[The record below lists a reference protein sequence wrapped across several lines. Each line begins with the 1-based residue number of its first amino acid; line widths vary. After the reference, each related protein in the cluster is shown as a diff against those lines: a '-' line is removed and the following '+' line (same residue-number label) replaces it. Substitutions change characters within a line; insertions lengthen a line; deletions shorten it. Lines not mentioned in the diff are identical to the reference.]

1 VKHGRDARDESREG
15 LRLAI
20 ALALQVGCAHGASAR
35 GLLDRLQEA
44 VAVEASSTTRTGAMN
59 YDTNGRRSSV
69 DIHHEFL

>member
-1 VKHGRDARDESREG
+1 
-15 LRLAI
+15 
-20 ALALQVGCAHGASAR
+20 LQVGCAHGASAR